1 MGSQTSVSAVADTR
15 TGAAL
20 AALVRALRQLEGL
33 VHQVGPFALPTGTCD
48 RAPELVAAVCRETGI
63 ALTFDGPAGDHAMDA
78 LAAQIREAQR
88 APELAGLDPETAARE
103 AALIRD
109 AEDAP
114 LRYHTVTRPDGAEL
128 SVVETGPESAPCIL
142 MSSACGMSHRL
153 ALPWLAALGA
163 DYRCVVL
170 QTRGTGE
177 RITDPAEFDRHG
189 YGVPEQA
196 GDLLAVAQAL
206 ETGPV
211 HLMGLC
217 GGAVP
222 AMVAAAR
229 KPEAVRSLSLWHAD
243 IDLGGASQKTDH
255 QTNLRAM
262 LDLAAESRD
271 TAGWLRDKLTSGP
284 MSGVPDGVGPL
295 VVRPYATAEL
305 FYRYAKL
312 TGATMHWD
320 SRPTAAAV
328 HQPCLIVTSK
338 DDRTAHPDGSR
349 RLAELI
355 PRAQLAVSEHGD
367 HLDAFTASEEHRG
380 ILRSFLG

>member
-1 MGSQTSVSAVADTR
+1 MDSQTRVSAAADTR

-33 VHQVGPFALPTGTCD
+33 VHQVGPFALPAGTCD
-48 RAPELVAAVCRETGI
+48 RAPELVAAVCRELGI
-63 ALTFDGPAGDHAMDA
+63 ALTFDGPEGDHAYAA
-78 LAAQIREAQR
+78 LATEIRAAQS
-88 APELAGLDPETAARE
+88 APELAGLTPEEAARE

-109 AEDAP
+109 VEDAQ
-114 LRYHTVTRPDGAEL
+114 LRFHTVKRPDGAEL

-142 MSSACGMSHRL
+142 LSSACGMSHRL
-153 ALPWLAALGA
+153 ALPWLTVLGN

-177 RITDPAEFDRHG
+177 HITDPAGFDRQG
-189 YGVPEQA
+189 YGVPQQA
-196 GDLLAVAQAL
+196 GDVLAVAQAL
-206 ETGPV
+206 ETGPL

-222 AMVAAAR
+222 ALVAAVQS
-229 KPEAVRSLSLWHAD
+229 PELVRSLSLWHAD
-243 IDLGGASQKTDH
+243 IDMGGASAKTDH

-262 LDLAAESRD
+262 LDLAGESRD
-271 TAGWLRDKLTSGP
+271 TAGWLRDKLASGP
-284 MSGVPDGVGPL
+284 MSGVPAGVGPL

-328 HQPCLIVTSK
+328 SQPCLIVTSK

-355 PRAQLAVSEHGD
+355 PGAQLAVAEHGD
-367 HLDAFTASEEHRG
+367 HLDAFKASDEHRG
-380 ILRSFLG
+380 MLMSFLN